1 MESASPMQVLY
12 FILLLWTVFYHV
24 LIIILFFI
32 LCAFFIHFAFRMR
45 RMYVTSLSPL
55 ICFRLFW
62 GVTRGVFIL

>member
-1 MESASPMQVLY
+1 MQVLY

-24 LIIILFFI
+24 LIIILIFFI
-32 LCAFFIHFAFRMR
+32 LCVFFIHLAFRMR
-45 RMYVTSLSPL
+45 RMYVTSLTPL